1 MIGLNVVAV
10 APLMGGMAGA
20 GMGGWMFLFPLLA
33 LLTVAAL
40 LAVGV
45 VGIRAL
51 ANETDDGSTQSE
63 PDEDPVERL
72 QRRYAEG
79 DLTEAEFE
87 RALERELER
96 EETGGTGSS
105 PTHETE
111 SSGEAARAR

>member
-1 MIGLNVVAV
+1 MS
-10 APLMGGMAGA
+10 GMAGA
-20 GMGGWMFLFPLLA
+20 GMAGGMGVWMFLFPLLA

-96 EETGGTGSS
+96 EVTDGTGSS